1 MSSKIVGLLV
11 RARDDKI
18 LQLGIKSR
26 INKNPGMHPVSL
38 VHMFFRNFQE
48 ILSYSNIQEL
58 VL

>member
-18 LQLGIKSR
+18 LQLGIKSG
-26 INKNPGMHPVSL
+26 INKNPGIHPVSL
-38 VHMFFRNFQE
+38 VDMFFRIFQE
-48 ILSYSNIQEL
+48 ILSYSKIQEL